1 MQAKRLTPTD
11 RYCKVLSPTIEHPI
25 ADEDLP
31 GFRSHV
37 RYSIFKER
45 SYIVLPLAW
54 READGEL
61 SLEVHRCQLDCF
73 FGGLVPAAR
82 AI

>member
-1 MQAKRLTPTD
+1 MLAKRQTPTD
-11 RYCKVLSPTIEHPI
+11 HYCKVLLPTTEHPI
-25 ADEDLP
+25 ADKDLP

-45 SYIVLPLAW
+45 SCIVLPLAW

-61 SLEVHRCQLDCF
+61 SLEVLRCQLDCVL
-73 FGGLVPAAR
+73 GGLVPAAR